1 MSKDIVAF
9 LYANQYGLKLKRMLQ
24 ASRLRSDRAIFDI
37 LICLQEKRISIFSI
51 LYL

>member
-9 LYANQYGLKLKRMLQ
+9 LYANQYGLKLKPMLQ
-24 ASRLRSDRAIFDI
+24 ANRLRPNKVTFDI